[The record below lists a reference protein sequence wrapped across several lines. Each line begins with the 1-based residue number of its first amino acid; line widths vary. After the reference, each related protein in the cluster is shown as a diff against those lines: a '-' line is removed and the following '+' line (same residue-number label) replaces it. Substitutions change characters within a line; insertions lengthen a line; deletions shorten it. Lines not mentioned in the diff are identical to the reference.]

1 MYRVLSVFAVI
12 GLVMFGAVTTLA
24 AGPGGAAPD
33 SNPHGRILGVQPV
46 HNNSRPSGGGT
57 GNLLY
62 HAGGQVQ
69 TGTHHTYSIY
79 WGTNFTYANTTTY
92 QSLIDGYFQNVAAD
106 SGKTSNVYYSDT
118 QYYQTIN
125 SITTPITYS
134 EAFGG
139 TYSDPVLPTSS
150 GCSSTAGGSLCVSD
164 AQVQAEVA
172 KARAVNGWPDGLNSE
187 YFVFLANGVSTC
199 TSSRSCAFSQ
209 FCAYHSH
216 YADAAGNNVLYANQ
230 PFTGYNLTA
239 CSGAV
244 GSPNQNAAADA
255 TISVVSHEANET
267 ITDGLG
273 NAWYDSSGN
282 ENGDKCAYKYG
293 TALGVVNG
301 GNYNQGIGTGKY
313 ELQQEWSN
321 QSSGCVLT
329 NL

>member
-1 MYRVLSVFAVI
+1 
-12 GLVMFGAVTTLA
+12 
-24 AGPGGAAPD
+24 
-33 SNPHGRILGVQPV
+33 
-46 HNNSRPSGGGT
+46 
-57 GNLLY
+57 
-62 HAGGQVQ
+62 
-69 TGTHHTYSIY
+69 
-79 WGTNFTYANTTTY
+79 
-92 QSLIDGYFQNVAAD
+92 
-106 SGKTSNVYYSDT
+106 
-118 QYYQTIN
+118 
-125 SITTPITYS
+125 
-134 EAFGG
+134 
-139 TYSDPVLPTSS
+139 
-150 GCSSTAGGSLCVSD
+150 
-164 AQVQAEVA
+164 
-172 KARAVNGWPDGLNSE
+172 LNSE
-187 YFVFLANGVSTC
+187 FFVFLANGVSTC

-216 YADAAGNNVLYANQ
+216 YVDGAGNNVLYANQ

-244 GSPNQNAAADA
+244 GSPNNNAAADA

-293 TALGVVNG
+293 TALGVING

>member
-1 MYRVLSVFAVI
+1 LYRVLSVFAVI

-33 SNPHGRILGVQPV
+33 SNPHGRILGIQPV

-106 SGKTSNVYYSDT
+106 SGKSSNVYYSDT

-139 TYSDPVLPTSS
+139 TYSDPALPTSS

-164 AQVQAEVA
+164 GQVQAEVA
-172 KARAVNGWPDGLNSE
+172 KARAANNWPDGLNSE
-187 YFVFLANGVSTC
+187 FFVFLANGVSTC

-216 YADAAGNNVLYANQ
+216 YVDGAGNNVLYANQ

-244 GSPNQNAAADA
+244 GSPNNNAAADA

-301 GNYNQGIGTGKY
+301 GDYNQGIGTGKY